1 MSRFADIPQDLYMCF
16 VYIYVIFKMSLIYR
30 VMYAQLDIINIKE
43 GLSSFSCGFKMSIMD
58 VYTSLQGDVFRLC
71 MGQYGSKGNGKIKLE

>member
-1 MSRFADIPQDLYMCF
+1 
-16 VYIYVIFKMSLIYR
+16 
-30 VMYAQLDIINIKE
+30 MYAQLDIINIKE